1 MTNSVLYKASVDSF
15 GHIIAFTFGGEM
27 SHSDLQHVGVLGMHW
42 GIRRRGP
49 AAPEHTRA
57 KELKKKHV
65 SELTN
70 DELKTAI
77 TRLSLEKQFKDISS
91 ASSSRGS
98 SILKGIL
105 FKVGAQAVNNY
116 VASKNPDGSSYQFF
130 ADAVRAKAGT
140 KKS

>member
-1 MTNSVLYKASVDSF
+1 MA
-15 GHIIAFTFGGEM
+15 
-27 SHSDLQHVGVLGMHW
+27 DLQHVGVLGMHW

-49 AAPEHTRA
+49 ASSEHTRA
-57 KELKKKHV
+57 RELKKKHV

-91 ASSSRGS
+91 ASAGRGS

-105 FKVGAQAVNNY
+105 LRVGAQAVNSY
-116 VASKNPDGSSYQFF
+116 VASKNPDSSSYQFF
-130 ADAVRAKAGT
+130 ADAVRNKAHNP
-140 KKS
+140 KS